1 MNAKQLAAE
10 EAVTHI
16 EDGMI
21 VGLGTGSTSY
31 FAILGLAARMKEG
44 LRIQAVASSQGS
56 EDLAKQ
62 LGIPILPFSD
72 VEMIDVTIDGA
83 DEVDEG
89 FNLIKGGGGALLREK
104 ILAAN
109 SRKFIVIVDDS
120 KLVRRLG
127 AFSLPVEIVPFAYEL
142 TMRNLAALDCKPTLR
157 SAEGKTFVTDNG
169 NYIADCA
176 FGVIESPAELSSR
189 LKSIP
194 GVVEHGLFVKMTET
208 VIVGSG
214 EGTIAYL

>member
-1 MNAKQLAAE
+1 
-10 EAVTHI
+10 
-16 EDGMI
+16 
-21 VGLGTGSTSY
+21 
-31 FAILGLAARMKEG
+31 
-44 LRIQAVASSQGS
+44 
-56 EDLAKQ
+56 
-62 LGIPILPFSD
+62 
-72 VEMIDVTIDGA
+72 
-83 DEVDEG
+83 
-89 FNLIKGGGGALLREK
+89 
-104 ILAAN
+104 
-109 SRKFIVIVDDS
+109 
-120 KLVRRLG
+120 
-127 AFSLPVEIVPFAYEL
+127 
-142 TMRNLAALDCKPTLR
+142 MRNLAALDCKPTLR

>member
-56 EDLAKQ
+56 EDLARQ

-72 VEMIDVTIDGA
+72 IEAIDVTIDGA
-83 DEVDEG
+83 DEVDEN

-127 AFSLPVEIVPFAYEL
+127 AFSLPVEIIPFAYEL

-157 SAEGKTFVTDNG
+157 SSEGKPFVTDNG

-176 FGVIESPAELSSR
+176 FGVIESPAELSNR

>member
-109 SRKFIVIVDDS
+109 S
-120 KLVRRLG
+120 
-127 AFSLPVEIVPFAYEL
+127 
-142 TMRNLAALDCKPTLR
+142 
-157 SAEGKTFVTDNG
+157 G
-169 NYIADCA
+169 N
-176 FGVIESPAELSSR
+176 LSSSWTTR
-189 LKSIP
+189 SWFAGWARSRCRWRSSP
-194 GVVEHGLFVKMTET
+194 SRT
-208 VIVGSG
+208 S
-214 EGTIAYL
+214 